1 MSSKTEYVVYK
12 VSFTNASIAQKK
24 KFKDSCCL
32 ITISVGNG
40 QHEAL
45 KFKSTLEL
53 VNKTFKSCIIA
64 VCDTL
69 QRYTYAITRP
79 LKTPEDLYDY
89 SKKEGD
95 RWLERN
101 KNAIESLTIPYTIS
115 RWDEWLNHK
124 EFKEHYKK
132 VCELYKNDR
141 EYANIIN
148 DYVEI
153 YLDRLSKQHN
163 NSLHEIDFL
172 RGKELSIRYLK
183 EECAAMCSWFY
194 LDCDFDLYPPVRNES
209 LNATY
214 ARLVDIQYQHLLAPI
229 GLRFKKSN
237 IHAIQNNLNDGNSPF
252 ALENIINN
260 MPGLLHWK
268 DREGK
273 LLGCNKKQI
282 DALGAKSL
290 QEVLYKT
297 SYDVFGPE
305 LGNEIHN
312 SDLNIMSTAKTKIV
326 EELNLV
332 KGKKVM
338 MISHKSPLL
347 DSTGKVVGIVGM
359 SIDMSD
365 QHSRER
371 QILKENDMHKITL
384 ENIIAN
390 MPGHIYWK
398 NIKGVYLGCNDKQAR
413 SLGLKYGSEVIGKT
427 DFDLPWDKKARDN
440 IVHNDKL
447 IISTK
452 RTETLQESVVIN
464 DQKYT
469 FVSQK
474 SPLINTQ
481 QETVGILGV
490 SIDIT
495 QQKILEEKYMNKTY
509 ELSNALE
516 VKKSFLNNLSHEI
529 RTPLHNITTIAKGLY
544 DQWDGID
551 DSEKR
556 TYLKAIVDNQD
567 RLMSLVSNLLD
578 VSKIR
583 SGKLTF
589 DYLNND
595 ITIILKEVI
604 AEFKYLTEPITLQ
617 IDDLVNVSALLD
629 AERIKQVIRNLLS
642 NAIKYG
648 GKDKPIT
655 IRVFNMD
662 SKYIGV
668 SVADNGVG
676 VPVDEKDRIFELFE
690 ESSRT
695 KSKAGGIGLG
705 LAICKDIILA
715 HRGKIWVEE
724 NQPAGSIFTFTIP
737 FARLTNKRHIMVI
750 DDDLSTQLSISLM
763 LKSYDYDV
771 TILGS
776 ANEALSYLKIN
787 NNLVDVI
794 LLDLMLP
801 DMYGVELL
809 QRLKKIKKIKNIPI
823 IIQTGIVDSEELENV
838 IKLGACAYI
847 NKPFSEEVLK
857 FNIEKCSQIID

>member
-1 MSSKTEYVVYK
+1 MSSKTEYVIYK

-79 LKTPEDLYDY
+79 LKTPEDLYNY

-153 YLDRLSKQHN
+153 YLDRLRKQHN
-163 NSLHEIDFL
+163 NSLREIDFL

-183 EECAAMCSWFY
+183 EECAAMCSWFC
-194 LDCDFDLYPPVRNES
+194 LDCGFDLYPPVRNEV

-214 ARLVDIQYQHLLAPI
+214 ARLIDVRYQHLLAPI
-229 GLRFKKSN
+229 GLRFKKSSIITQAN
-237 IHAIQNNLNDGNSPF
+237 LSNNNPSF

-260 MPGLLHWK
+260 MPG
-268 DREGK
+268 
-273 LLGCNKKQI
+273 
-282 DALGAKSL
+282 
-290 QEVLYKT
+290 
-297 SYDVFGPE
+297 
-305 LGNEIHN
+305 
-312 SDLNIMSTAKTKIV
+312 
-326 EELNLV
+326 
-332 KGKKVM
+332 
-338 MISHKSPLL
+338 
-347 DSTGKVVGIVGM
+347 
-359 SIDMSD
+359 
-365 QHSRER
+365 
-371 QILKENDMHKITL
+371 
-384 ENIIAN
+384 
-390 MPGHIYWK
+390 HIYWK
-398 NIKGVYLGCNDKQAR
+398 DIKGVYLGCNDKQAA

-481 QETVGILGV
+481 KETVGILGV

-495 QQKILEEKYMNKTY
+495 QQKISEEKYMNKTY

-529 RTPLHNITTIAKGLY
+529 RTPLHNITTIANGLY
-544 DQWDGID
+544 NQWDSID

-556 TYLKAIVDNQD
+556 TYLKTVVDSQD

-578 VSKIR
+578 ASKIR

-595 ITIILKEVI
+595 ITLMLKEVI
-604 AEFKYLTEPITLQ
+604 AEFKYLTEPISLQ
-617 IDDLVNVSALLD
+617 IDNFINVSALLD

-655 IRVFNMD
+655 IRVFNME
-662 SKYIGV
+662 SKYIGI
-668 SVADNGVG
+668 SVTDNGVG

-695 KSKAGGIGLG
+695 KSKTGGIGLG

-724 NQPAGSIFTFTIP
+724 NQPVGSIFTFTIP
-737 FARLTNKRHIMVI
+737 FARLTNKRHIVVI

-763 LKSYDYDV
+763 LKSYNYDV

-776 ANEALSYLKIN
+776 ANEALNYFKLN

-801 DMYGVELL
+801 DIYGGELL

-823 IIQTGIVDSEELENV
+823 IIQTGIADPEELENV

-847 NKPFSEEVLK
+847 NKPFSEEILQ
-857 FNIEKCSQIID
+857 FNIKKCLQIID

>member
-1 MSSKTEYVVYK
+1 MSSKTEYVIYK

-79 LKTPEDLYDY
+79 LKTPEDLYNY

-153 YLDRLSKQHN
+153 YLDRLRKQHN
-163 NSLHEIDFL
+163 NSLREIDFL

-183 EECAAMCSWFY
+183 EECAAMCSWFC
-194 LDCDFDLYPPVRNES
+194 LDCGFDLYPPVRNEV

-214 ARLVDIQYQHLLAPI
+214 ARLIDVRYQHLLAPI
-229 GLRFKKSN
+229 GLRFKKSSIITQAN
-237 IHAIQNNLNDGNSPF
+237 LSNNNPSF

-260 MPGLLHWK
+260 MPG
-268 DREGK
+268 
-273 LLGCNKKQI
+273 
-282 DALGAKSL
+282 
-290 QEVLYKT
+290 
-297 SYDVFGPE
+297 
-305 LGNEIHN
+305 
-312 SDLNIMSTAKTKIV
+312 
-326 EELNLV
+326 
-332 KGKKVM
+332 
-338 MISHKSPLL
+338 
-347 DSTGKVVGIVGM
+347 
-359 SIDMSD
+359 
-365 QHSRER
+365 
-371 QILKENDMHKITL
+371 
-384 ENIIAN
+384 
-390 MPGHIYWK
+390 HIYWK
-398 NIKGVYLGCNDKQAR
+398 DIKGVYLGCNDKQAA

-481 QETVGILGV
+481 KETVGILGV

-529 RTPLHNITTIAKGLY
+529 RTPLHNITTIANGLY
-544 DQWDGID
+544 NQWDSID

-556 TYLKAIVDNQD
+556 TYLKTVVDSQD

-578 VSKIR
+578 ASKIR

-595 ITIILKEVI
+595 ITLMLKEVI
-604 AEFKYLTEPITLQ
+604 AEFKYLTEPISLQ
-617 IDDLVNVSALLD
+617 MDNFINVSALLD

-655 IRVFNMD
+655 IRVFNME
-662 SKYIGV
+662 SKYIGI
-668 SVADNGVG
+668 SVTDNGVG

-695 KSKAGGIGLG
+695 KSKTGGIGLG

-724 NQPAGSIFTFTIP
+724 NQPVGSIFTFTIP
-737 FARLTNKRHIMVI
+737 FARLTNKRHIVVI

-763 LKSYDYDV
+763 LKSYNYDV

-776 ANEALSYLKIN
+776 ANEALNYFKLN

-801 DMYGVELL
+801 DIYGGELL

-823 IIQTGIVDSEELENV
+823 IIQTGIADPEELENV

-847 NKPFSEEVLK
+847 NKPFSEEILQ
-857 FNIEKCSQIID
+857 FNIKKCLQIID

>member
-1 MSSKTEYVVYK
+1 MSSKTEYVIYK

-79 LKTPEDLYDY
+79 LKTPEDLYNY

-153 YLDRLSKQHN
+153 YLDRLRKQHN
-163 NSLHEIDFL
+163 NSLREIDFL

-183 EECAAMCSWFY
+183 EECAAMCSWFC
-194 LDCDFDLYPPVRNES
+194 LDCGFDLYPPVRNEV

-214 ARLVDIQYQHLLAPI
+214 ARLIDVRYQHLLAPI
-229 GLRFKKSN
+229 GLRFKKSSIITQAN
-237 IHAIQNNLNDGNSPF
+237 LSNNNPSF

-260 MPGLLHWK
+260 MPG
-268 DREGK
+268 
-273 LLGCNKKQI
+273 
-282 DALGAKSL
+282 
-290 QEVLYKT
+290 
-297 SYDVFGPE
+297 
-305 LGNEIHN
+305 
-312 SDLNIMSTAKTKIV
+312 
-326 EELNLV
+326 
-332 KGKKVM
+332 
-338 MISHKSPLL
+338 
-347 DSTGKVVGIVGM
+347 
-359 SIDMSD
+359 
-365 QHSRER
+365 
-371 QILKENDMHKITL
+371 
-384 ENIIAN
+384 
-390 MPGHIYWK
+390 HIYWK
-398 NIKGVYLGCNDKQAR
+398 DIKGVYLGCNDKQAA
-413 SLGLKYGSEVIGKT
+413 SLGLKYGSEVVGKT
-427 DFDLPWDKKARDN
+427 DFDLPWDKKARDK

-452 RTETLQESVVIN
+452 RTETLEESVIIN

-469 FVSQK
+469 FLSQK

-481 QETVGILGV
+481 QEAVGILGV

-495 QQKILEEKYMNKTY
+495 QQKILEEKYMNKVY
-509 ELSNALE
+509 QLSSTLE
-516 VKKSFLNNLSHEI
+516 VKRSFLNNLSHEI
-529 RTPLHNITTIAKGLY
+529 RTPLHNITTIANGLY
-544 DQWDGID
+544 NQWDSID

-556 TYLKAIVDNQD
+556 TYLKTVVDNQD

-578 VSKIR
+578 ASKIR

-595 ITIILKEVI
+595 ITLMLKEVI
-604 AEFKYLTEPITLQ
+604 AEFKYLTEPISLQ
-617 IDDLVNVSALLD
+617 IDNFINVSALLD

-655 IRVFNMD
+655 IRVFNME
-662 SKYIGV
+662 SKYIGI
-668 SVADNGVG
+668 SVTDNGVG

-695 KSKAGGIGLG
+695 KSKTGGIGLG

-724 NQPAGSIFTFTIP
+724 NQPVGSIFTFTIP
-737 FARLTNKRHIMVI
+737 FARLTNKRHIVVI

-763 LKSYDYDV
+763 LKSYNYDV

-776 ANEALSYLKIN
+776 ANEALNYFKLN

-801 DMYGVELL
+801 DMYGGELL

-823 IIQTGIVDSEELENV
+823 IIQTGIADPEELENV

-847 NKPFSEEVLK
+847 NKPFSEEILQ
-857 FNIEKCSQIID
+857 FNIKKCLQIID

>member
-1 MSSKTEYVVYK
+1 MSSKTEYVIYK

-79 LKTPEDLYDY
+79 LKTPEDLYNY

-153 YLDRLSKQHN
+153 YLDRLRKQHN
-163 NSLHEIDFL
+163 NSLREIDFL

-183 EECAAMCSWFY
+183 EECAAMCSWFC
-194 LDCDFDLYPPVRNES
+194 LDCGFDLYPPVRNEV

-214 ARLVDIQYQHLLAPI
+214 ARLIDVRYQHLLAPI
-229 GLRFKKSN
+229 GLRFKKSSIITQAN
-237 IHAIQNNLNDGNSPF
+237 LSNNNPSF

-260 MPGLLHWK
+260 MPG
-268 DREGK
+268 
-273 LLGCNKKQI
+273 
-282 DALGAKSL
+282 
-290 QEVLYKT
+290 
-297 SYDVFGPE
+297 
-305 LGNEIHN
+305 
-312 SDLNIMSTAKTKIV
+312 
-326 EELNLV
+326 
-332 KGKKVM
+332 
-338 MISHKSPLL
+338 
-347 DSTGKVVGIVGM
+347 
-359 SIDMSD
+359 
-365 QHSRER
+365 
-371 QILKENDMHKITL
+371 
-384 ENIIAN
+384 
-390 MPGHIYWK
+390 HIYWK
-398 NIKGVYLGCNDKQAR
+398 DIKGVYLGCNDKQAA

-481 QETVGILGV
+481 KETVGILGV

-529 RTPLHNITTIAKGLY
+529 RTPLHNITTIANGLY
-544 DQWDGID
+544 NQWDSID

-556 TYLKAIVDNQD
+556 TYLKTVVDNQD

-578 VSKIR
+578 ASKIR

-595 ITIILKEVI
+595 ITLMLKEVI
-604 AEFKYLTEPITLQ
+604 AEFKYLTEPISLQ
-617 IDDLVNVSALLD
+617 IDNFINVSALLD

-655 IRVFNMD
+655 IRVFNME
-662 SKYIGV
+662 SKYIGI
-668 SVADNGVG
+668 SVTDNGVG

-695 KSKAGGIGLG
+695 KSKTGGIGLG

-724 NQPAGSIFTFTIP
+724 NQPVGSIFTFTIP
-737 FARLTNKRHIMVI
+737 FARLTNKRHIVVI

-763 LKSYDYDV
+763 LKSYNYDV

-776 ANEALSYLKIN
+776 ANEALNYFKLN

-801 DMYGVELL
+801 DIYGGELL

-823 IIQTGIVDSEELENV
+823 IIQTGIADPEELENV

-847 NKPFSEEVLK
+847 NKPFSEEILQ
-857 FNIEKCSQIID
+857 FNIKKCLQIID